1 MQAAQTTMRY
11 LGNNPVGL
19 ALTDDPSGELR
30 DQLLQQLADYQ
41 GTATQALRESSAPAL
56 YQRHLAAVQCAT
68 TCAALVRE
76 FHAVCNSAAAGS
88 PG

>member
-1 MQAAQTTMRY
+1 MRY
-11 LGNNPVGL
+11 HGNNPVGL
-19 ALTDDPSGELR
+19 ALADDPRGALR
-30 DQLLQQLADYQ
+30 EQLLQQLSDYQ
-41 GTATQALRESSAPAL
+41 AQAQQALRVSSAPAL

-76 FHAVCNSAAAGS
+76 FHAVCNAQAAGS

>member
-1 MQAAQTTMRY
+1 MRY
-11 LGNNPVGL
+11 HGNNPVGL
-19 ALTDDPSGELR
+19 ALADDPRGLLR
-30 DQLLQQLADYQ
+30 EQLLQQLSDYQ
-41 GTATQALRESSAPAL
+41 ADAQQALRVASVPAL

-76 FHAVCNSAAAGS
+76 FHAVCHAQAAGS